1 MRPNKLLLLSLLGC
15 APAMMAQSAIDA
27 YNVSSTDLYGTARFQ
42 SMAGAFTA
50 LGGDI
55 STMNQN
61 PAGIGVYRSNDFNL
75 SFDVGMQ
82 SAKTNAYG
90 NKTTLDKTF
99 ADFTNIGYVGA
110 FSINNEVMPYLSFG
124 VSYNRIASFNRRYS
138 GYFNSINTSLSN
150 YIAGISNGIAPE
162 DLLFDNKSSYN
173 PYFDSDCDWLSI
185 LSYNGYLINP
195 VGNSDQ
201 YNGLYQNGTIA
212 DAQFEVWEKG
222 HIDEYAFNLGGNIM
236 NTVYWG
242 VGVGITDLSYRS
254 KVFYGESLG
263 GALIPDQSG
272 NNTMTGAA
280 YYRLDNEKSISGT
293 GFNFKFGVIV
303 KPINEL
309 RFGAAIHTPTWYKLN
324 HQYYGDLYSQFAV
337 NADDQPFL
345 TSEQGTP
352 MADFEWRL
360 RSPWRFTLGA
370 AGVIGGRGII
380 SVDYERVQYNNMSI
394 STPNSWGDSF
404 QPNDYLNGDI
414 KNYFQAANIVRIGA
428 EFRATPWLSLRAG
441 YSYQSSDVKEAA
453 YDGYEEVFTSG
464 TDPSFTFDNTTQ
476 YITAG
481 VGLRYKSFYLDMAYV
496 HKRQESEY
504 HAFTNYG
511 NVVSPKA
518 SLTNNNNKLV
528 FTLGYK
534 F

>member
-75 SFDVGMQ
+75 SFDVDMQ

-185 LSYNGYLINP
+185 LSYNCL
-195 VGNSDQ
+195 
-201 YNGLYQNGTIA
+201 LYTSPSPR
-212 DAQFEVWEKG
+212 D
-222 HIDEYAFNLGGNIM
+222 
-236 NTVYWG
+236 
-242 VGVGITDLSYRS
+242 
-254 KVFYGESLG
+254 
-263 GALIPDQSG
+263 
-272 NNTMTGAA
+272 
-280 YYRLDNEKSISGT
+280 ISGSRM
-293 GFNFKFGVIV
+293 
-303 KPINEL
+303 P
-309 RFGAAIHTPTWYKLN
+309 
-324 HQYYGDLYSQFAV
+324 
-337 NADDQPFL
+337 
-345 TSEQGTP
+345 
-352 MADFEWRL
+352 
-360 RSPWRFTLGA
+360 
-370 AGVIGGRGII
+370 
-380 SVDYERVQYNNMSI
+380 
-394 STPNSWGDSF
+394 
-404 QPNDYLNGDI
+404 
-414 KNYFQAANIVRIGA
+414 
-428 EFRATPWLSLRAG
+428 
-441 YSYQSSDVKEAA
+441 SSA
-453 YDGYEEVFTSG
+453 
-464 TDPSFTFDNTTQ
+464 
-476 YITAG
+476 
-481 VGLRYKSFYLDMAYV
+481 
-496 HKRQESEY
+496 
-504 HAFTNYG
+504 
-511 NVVSPKA
+511 
-518 SLTNNNNKLV
+518 
-528 FTLGYK
+528 
-534 F
+534 